1 MQGILVVNTETIPGM
16 MITETLGVV
25 SGSTVRAK
33 NLGRDITQG
42 LRNIMGGELV
52 KYTELLESRQEAIG
66 RMVAEA
72 MSGGATAIVNVRFA
86 TSAVTAGA
94 AELFAYGT
102 AVKAE
107 WESVSMADPP
117 IVILVLSVCIL
128 PFLLLAIFEFSGQ
141 SHIQPCSFML
151 SCLVVKKLN
160 EQIEDTT
167 SREISLRE
175 SLGRNPL
182 TTVDGG
188 YRTNITDCG
197 VVWAGVVFGPSHWH
211 LLIGKINNLIGG
223 SIDIFQKVVAA
234 GRAEAMQRL
243 RENAVANGW
252 DDVINVRIDTSDMAP
267 QGSQSTVKAVE
278 VFAYGTGVKYG

>member
-1 MQGILVVNTETIPGM
+1 
-16 MITETLGVV
+16 
-25 SGSTVRAK
+25 
-33 NLGRDITQG
+33 
-42 LRNIMGGELV
+42 
-52 KYTELLESRQEAIG
+52 
-66 RMVAEA
+66 
-72 MSGGATAIVNVRFA
+72 
-86 TSAVTAGA
+86 
-94 AELFAYGT
+94 
-102 AVKAE
+102 
-107 WESVSMADPP
+107 MADPP
-117 IVILVLSVCIL
+117 IVILVLSVCML
-128 PFLLLAIFEFSGQ
+128 PFLLLAIFGVLWSIAYPAMLIYAVLFSGQ
-141 SHIQPCSFML
+141 
-151 SCLVVKKLN
+151 KLN

-175 SLGRNPL
+175 SLGRDPL